1 MTVRIAVPI
10 QYSSVRVHVDKGRQ
24 WSVVEHLLLFA
35 LKERSRTATELA
47 ESSDLPPRMVVE
59 ALIYLMRAGWVEIV
73 VKGDRTEFAI
83 TAGGLAN
90 VDLPLLPVITEL
102 VSRPMKF
109 AIEMVHGS
117 VLRWREIDFLS
128 PARFARLKGAG
139 ILALPEPAHVPVHR
153 QADVIASLLD
163 DDERF
168 RGLDGSVARPG
179 RGYALV
185 TVIGSRIDGLP
196 SSAAPA
202 LQHKVLEIAGKQS
215 PSSTV
220 SSPRPVRQT
229 EAALP
234 VRRIAFAASDLI
246 LGGED
251 HLSHLHDVIRK
262 ARSSIVIHS
271 TFVSLKAMETL
282 LPLFREAIA
291 TRGVQIDILWGHSAA
306 DGAENSTGAT
316 IEECRKRIAEL
327 GLERSLRLHS
337 FTTRSHAK
345 LLIADDGRGHFHAT
359 VGSCNWLSTQF
370 KAFEASA
377 RLTDPVIVS
386 DVLRCL
392 SEMAWNATGRW
403 AGIVSDLAGRAHN
416 LERQAVPGG
425 GRKLDARI
433 VLGPQHA
440 TLFETARDNAKA
452 RIVMGS
458 HRLGAAA
465 ETVALKPTRAAIAA
479 TEVDALVLYGRP
491 SGPIDGGKAASITL
505 DGHASGLKVRRVYDP
520 RMHAK
525 FLLWDD
531 NDLVITS
538 QNLLSADP
546 VSPWAEVGIYLQGA
560 AVAREFNGRIEA
572 ALKY

>member
-10 QYSSVRVHVDKGRQ
+10 HYSSVRVHVDKGRQ

-47 ESSDLPPRMVVE
+47 ETSDLPSRMVVE

-73 VKGDRTEFAI
+73 VRGDRTEFAI

-109 AIEMVHGS
+109 AIEMIHGS

-128 PARFARLKGAG
+128 PARFERLKGAG
-139 ILALPEPAHVPVHR
+139 IIPLQEPSHVPVHR

-185 TVIGSRIDGLP
+185 TVVGKRIDGLP

-202 LQHKVLEIAGKQS
+202 LENQILEIAAKQS
-215 PSSTV
+215 PSPTAP
-220 SSPRPVRQT
+220 SPRSVRT
-229 EAALP
+229 AETALP
-234 VRRIAFAASDLI
+234 VRSIAFAGSDLI
-246 LGGED
+246 LGGQD
-251 HLSHLHDVIRK
+251 HQSHLYDVIRK
-262 ARSSIVIHS
+262 ARSWIVIHS
-271 TFVSLKAMETL
+271 TFVSLQAMETL
-282 LPLFREAIA
+282 LPLLREAIVA
-291 TRGVQIDILWGHSAA
+291 RGVQIDILWGHSAA
-306 DGAENSTGAT
+306 NGVENSTGAT
-316 IEECRKRIAEL
+316 IEECRKRIAEV

-377 RLTDPVIVS
+377 RLADPGIVS

-416 LERQAVPGG
+416 LELQTVSRG

-433 VLGPQHA
+433 ILGPQHA
-440 TLFETARDNAKA
+440 TLFETARDNANA
-452 RIVMGS
+452 QIVMGS

-465 ETVALKPTRAAIAA
+465 ETIALKPTRAAITA

-491 SGPIDGGKAASITL
+491 SGPIDGGKAASLTL
-505 DGHASGLKVRRVYDP
+505 DGHASGLKVRRVQDP

-546 VSPWAEVGIYLQGA
+546 VWPWAEIGIHLKGVGI
-560 AVAREFNGRIEA
+560 AREFNERISA
-572 ALKY
+572 ILNY

>member
-1 MTVRIAVPI
+1 MTARIAVPL

-35 LKERSRTATELA
+35 LKDHSRTASELA
-47 ESSDLPPRMVVE
+47 ERSALPPRMVVE
-59 ALIYLMRAGWVEIV
+59 ALIYLMRAGWVEII
-73 VKGDRTEFAI
+73 VKDDRTEFSI

-90 VDLPLLPVITEL
+90 VDLPLLPAITEL

-109 AIEMVHGS
+109 AIEMLHGS

-128 PARFARLKGAG
+128 PARFDRLKGAG
-139 ILALPEPAHVPVHR
+139 IIALPEPAQLPVHR
-153 QADVIASLLD
+153 QSDVIASLLD

-185 TVIGSRIDGLP
+185 TVVGTRVDGLP

-202 LQHKVLEIAGKQS
+202 LRSLVLETAAKQS
-215 PSSTV
+215 PSAA
-220 SSPRPVRQT
+220 PIAARPSRQ
-229 EAALP
+229 AQIALP
-234 VRRIAFAASDLI
+234 QRRIAFAASDLI

-251 HLSHLHDVIRK
+251 HEKHFHEIIRK
-262 ARSSIVIHS
+262 ARSSIIIHS
-271 TFVSLKAMETL
+271 TFVSLKAMEAL
-282 LPLFREAIA
+282 LPSLREAIA
-291 TRGVQIDILWGHSAA
+291 ARGVQIDILWGHSTA
-306 DGAENSTGAT
+306 DGAENSTSET
-316 IEECRKRIAEL
+316 IEACRRRIVDL
-327 GLERSLRLHS
+327 GVERSLRLHS

-345 LLIADDGRGHFHAT
+345 LLVADDGRGHFHAT
-359 VGSCNWLSTQF
+359 VGSCNWLSTKFQ
-370 KAFEASA
+370 AFEASV
-377 RLTDPVIVS
+377 RLTDPLIVA
-386 DVLRCL
+386 DVLKCL
-392 SEMAWNATGRW
+392 SEMAWNSTGRW
-403 AGIVSDLAGRAHN
+403 AGIVAHLAGWAHN
-416 LERQAVPGG
+416 VERQTSPAG

-440 TLFETARDNAKA
+440 SLFETARDDAKE

-465 ETVALKPTRAAIAA
+465 ETVALKPARAAIAA
-479 TEVDALVLYGRP
+479 NAVDALVLYGRA
-491 SGPIDGGKAASITL
+491 SGPIDGGQAASMTL

-531 NDLVITS
+531 GDLLITS

-546 VSPWAEVGIYLQGA
+546 VSPWAEVGIHLKGA
-560 AVAREFNGRIEA
+560 AVAREFYGRIGA
-572 ALKY
+572 VFKY